1 MIHKWNDL
9 SFNHRTFLTCSEM
22 EKEQYVQAQKEE
34 TIQRELQAGP
44 RDLLDP
50 SHPQRFPEGKESQG
64 FSLNT
69 FEENALS
76 KLTSRRALL
85 AASALAA
92 IGMTGCAASTTKST
106 RAANP
111 TKTIETNNTPT
122 TSKSPLQKL
131 LDGNLRFQRG
141 QAKWPNQTI
150 AQRRAVAQKQTPF
163 ALIFGCV
170 DSRVP
175 PELVFDQG
183 LGDLLV
189 VRTAAH
195 VIDNAALGSIEFGVA
210 ELGIPL
216 LVILGHE
223 RCGAVAAAI
232 QAIDHQQAAHGSIQS
247 LVEYIHP
254 SVLKAQGQGDAR
266 LTSAIH
272 NNIIYTL
279 HMLSQ
284 SKIISDAANTGKLTI
299 VGSYYDLDTGAV
311 SLLTNQ

>member
-1 MIHKWNDL
+1 MIHKGSDL
-9 SFNHRTFLTCSEM
+9 SFNHQTFHTCYEM
-22 EKEQYVQAQKEE
+22 EKEQHIRAQKEE

-44 RDLLDP
+44 RDLLEP

-69 FEENALS
+69 IEENGLS

-85 AASALAA
+85 AASALAT
-92 IGMTGCAASTTKST
+92 IGMTGCAASNTT
-106 RAANP
+106 ANP

-122 TSKSPLQKL
+122 ISKSPLQKL

-150 AQRRAVAQKQTPF
+150 AQRQAVAQKQTPF
-163 ALIFGCV
+163 ALIFSCV

-189 VRTAAH
+189 VRAAAH
-195 VIDNAALGSIEFGVA
+195 VIDNAALGSIEFGIA

-223 RCGAVAAAI
+223 RCGAVTAAI
-232 QAIDHQQAAHGSIQS
+232 QAIDHQQAAHGNIQS
-247 LVEYIHP
+247 LIEYMRP
-254 SVLKAQGQGDAR
+254 SVLKARGQGDTR
-266 LTSAIH
+266 LTSAIR

-284 SKIISDAANTGKLTI
+284 SEIISDAANTGKLTI

-311 SLLTNQ
+311 SILTNQ

>member
-1 MIHKWNDL
+1 MVQKNTHL
-9 SFNHRTFLTCSEM
+9 SVNHQTFSTCSEM
-22 EKEQYVQAQKEE
+22 EKELYIRAQKEE
-34 TIQRELQAGP
+34 TFQHKLQAGP
-44 RDLLDP
+44 GAVLE
-50 SHPQRFPEGKESQG
+50 HNYPQQFPEAKESQG
-64 FSLNT
+64 FSLNNI
-69 FEENALS
+69 EENLLS
-76 KLTSRRALL
+76 KSTSRRALL
-85 AASALAA
+85 AASTLAA

-106 RAANP
+106 RAATP

-150 AQRRAVAQKQTPF
+150 AQRQAVAQKQTPF
-163 ALIFGCV
+163 AIIFGCV

-189 VRTAAH
+189 IRTAAH

-210 ELGIPL
+210 ELSIPL
-216 LVILGHE
+216 LVVLGHE
-223 RCGAVAAAI
+223 RCGGVSAAI
-232 QAIDHQQAAHGSIQS
+232 QAIDHHEAAPGSIQS
-247 LVEYIHP
+247 LVEYISP

-272 NNIIYTL
+272 NNITYTL
-279 HMLSQ
+279 HMLSS
-284 SKIISDAANTGKLTI
+284 SKIINDAVNDGKLTI

-311 SLLTNQ
+311 SVLTNQ

>member
-9 SFNHRTFLTCSEM
+9 SFNHRTLLTCSEM

-92 IGMTGCAASTTKST
+92 IGMTGCAASNTT
-106 RAANP
+106 ANP

-150 AQRRAVAQKQTPF
+150 AQRQAVAQKQTPF
-163 ALIFGCV
+163 ALIFSCV

-195 VIDNAALGSIEFGVA
+195 VIDNAALGSIEFGIA

-223 RCGAVAAAI
+223 RCGAVTAAI

-247 LVEYIHP
+247 LIEYMRP
-254 SVLKAQGQGDAR
+254 SVLKARGQGDTR
-266 LTSAIH
+266 LTSAIR

-284 SKIISDAANTGKLTI
+284 SEIISDAANTGKLTI

-311 SLLTNQ
+311 SILTNQ